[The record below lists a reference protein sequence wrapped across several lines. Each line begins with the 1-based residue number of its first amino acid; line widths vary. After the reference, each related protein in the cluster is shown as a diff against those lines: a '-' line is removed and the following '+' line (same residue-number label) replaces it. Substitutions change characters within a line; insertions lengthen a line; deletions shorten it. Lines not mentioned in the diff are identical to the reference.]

1 VIDTSVCIEI
11 ERRGQIDLDL
21 ARLAL
26 NEPVDVT
33 TITTAEL
40 PIGAEL
46 GRTAAIR
53 QRSSRLTENLLGRV
67 DVYAFDLAAAR
78 TYAQISVAL
87 QSTGLRI
94 GGFDLQ
100 IASIAIVHDCSVVTL
115 NLRDFNRVPGL
126 TVIAPDW

>member
-1 VIDTSVCIEI
+1 MIDTSVCIEI

-26 NEPVDVT
+26 NEPIAVT
-33 TITTAEL
+33 TVTAAEL
-40 PIGAEL
+40 LTGAGL

-53 QRSSRLTENLLGRV
+53 QRSSRLTENLLERV
-67 DVYAFDLAAAR
+67 ELYAFDLAAAH
-78 TYAQISVAL
+78 TYAQLSVTL
-87 QSTGLRI
+87 QRTGLRI

-115 NLRDFNRVPGL
+115 NVRDFNRVPGL
-126 TVIAPDW
+126 TVITPD